1 MDQSEQ
7 EYLRKIEALLD
18 NEKARFVID
27 KAVIETKAMLDADP
41 ERLTAA
47 VQVSLSVFGDSL
59 PSEIKSC
66 RVFALRAGL
75 ESGIE
80 CHPNSHQRVLSLE
93 GTGEIRVFD
102 DPEPYTV
109 SLRSDRGGP
118 LKLRWGS
125 LQENIWHQPVA
136 GMEDWVVL
144 TFHTASEDELIDEYK
159 D

>member
-1 MDQSEQ
+1 MDPREQ
-7 EYLRKIEALLD
+7 KYLRKIEALID

-27 KAVIETKAMLDADP
+27 KAVLETKAMLDADP
-41 ERLTAA
+41 KRLTAA
-47 VQVSLSVFGDSL
+47 VQVSLSVFGDSF
-59 PSEIKSC
+59 PSDIRSC

-75 ESGIE
+75 ESRTE

-93 GTGEIRVFD
+93 GTGEISVFD

-109 SLRSDRGGP
+109 SLRSDMGIP
-118 LKLRWGS
+118 LELRWGS

-136 GMEDWVVL
+136 GPKDWVVL
-144 TFHTASEDELIDEYK
+144 TFHTASEAELIDEYK